1 MTNSSI
7 TPSLQHS
14 NTPSLHCSV
23 ISAFYHSISLD
34 MACETII
41 TCFRFPV
48 TIHTPIHRHL
58 YPWLERR
65 FFTLADVPMTSLA
78 SYLSQDHM
86 APMGEKNVIRL
97 SVDMS
102 PRDLFF
108 LFFILPDFFFFWF
121 IGDGF
126 FMAFQTDCNVR
137 QSGKGL
143 GLEIAVAGVA
153 L

>member
-1 MTNSSI
+1 MIEEFFIRLIHSVNPLLQYSI
-7 TPSLQHS
+7 
-14 NTPSLHCSV
+14 
-23 ISAFYHSISLD
+23 ISAFPHSISLD
-34 MACETII
+34 MACKTII
-41 TCFRFPV
+41 ARFRSLV
-48 TIHTPIHRHL
+48 TIHTPTHRHF
-58 YPWLERR
+58 YPWFGRR
-65 FFTLADVPMTSLA
+65 SFTPADVPMTILA

-86 APMGEKNVIRL
+86 TPMGEKNVIRL

-108 LFFILPDFFFFWF
+108 LSFILPDFFFFWF

-126 FMAFQTDCNVR
+126 FMAFQTNCNVR
-137 QSGKGL
+137 QSRKGL